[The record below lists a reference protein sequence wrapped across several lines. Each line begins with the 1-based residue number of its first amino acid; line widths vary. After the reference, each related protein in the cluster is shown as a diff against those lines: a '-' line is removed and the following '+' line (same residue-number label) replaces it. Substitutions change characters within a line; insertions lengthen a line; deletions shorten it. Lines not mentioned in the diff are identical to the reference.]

1 MIFKYET
8 REGSRPRGCVS
19 YQKNYAIYWFGSFQW
34 WEFQIWYQFCC
45 IYRKNPP
52 KSAAAAFWRH
62 QIHWIIEAYIYFF
75 TYHDYGLLNYFLP
88 FKKDKFLHNT
98 LILGYFTLR
107 TELKSHHW
115 NSISHQF
122 FFLGVFSTYKATF
135 WAKKKL
141 GLNWTLLGFLKF

>member
-1 MIFKYET
+1 MICEEIYICLYYSMYLVPPKCRCGRFKYET
-8 REGSRPRGCVS
+8 REGSRSRGCVS
-19 YQKNYAIYWFGSFQW
+19 YQKNYAIYWFGVFNGGNFKFDIS
-34 WEFQIWYQFCC
+34 FCC

-88 FKKDKFLHNT
+88 FKKDEFLHNT

-107 TELKSHHW
+107 KELKSHH
-115 NSISHQF
+115 
-122 FFLGVFSTYKATF
+122 
-135 WAKKKL
+135 
-141 GLNWTLLGFLKF
+141 

>member
-1 MIFKYET
+1 MNKGGLFFPIVFGRIFLTCSTERTGGQPILMKIKYVPLGDNWGK
-8 REGSRPRGCVS
+8 RRIIQYINSGVFNGGNFKFDIS
-19 YQKNYAIYWFGSFQW
+19 
-34 WEFQIWYQFCC
+34 FCC

-88 FKKDKFLHNT
+88 FKKDEFLHNT

-107 TELKSHHW
+107 KELKSHH
-115 NSISHQF
+115 
-122 FFLGVFSTYKATF
+122 
-135 WAKKKL
+135 
-141 GLNWTLLGFLKF
+141 